1 MLTGTTEKHGKH
13 AMAVSK
19 KNRPATSGN
28 KHVVTGGKSQ
38 MAAKGQHG
46 ATASK
51 IKANLKGPY
60 LGR

>member
-1 MLTGTTEKHGKH
+1 MTTQNRSKQTV
-13 AMAVSK
+13 AVSK
-19 KNRPATSGN
+19 KNRSATSGN
-28 KHVVTGGKSQ
+28 KHVVTGSKSQ
-38 MAAKGQHG
+38 MAARGQFG